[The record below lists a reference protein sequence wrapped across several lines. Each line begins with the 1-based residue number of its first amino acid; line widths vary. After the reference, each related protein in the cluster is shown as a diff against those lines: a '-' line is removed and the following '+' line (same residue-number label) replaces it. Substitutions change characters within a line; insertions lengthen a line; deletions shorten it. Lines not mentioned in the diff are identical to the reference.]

1 MAGHRNI
8 PLTFLDIAIFDVRL
22 PIAQLAN
29 NIERQTA
36 GTTDRCQAIAAIFSG
51 TVAPLIVIYLFIFFV
66 LWRRFRKIVGVIKQN
81 NITKKKK
88 QKNKKKPRK
97 RKTKLYFLDV
107 QSRA

>member
-1 MAGHRNI
+1 VLFRSILLTLGAMAGHRNI

-66 LWRRFRKIVGVIKQN
+66 LWRRCRKIVGVIKQN
-81 NITKKKK
+81 NIPIIINFIENGTSI
-88 QKNKKKPRK
+88 
-97 RKTKLYFLDV
+97 T
-107 QSRA
+107 